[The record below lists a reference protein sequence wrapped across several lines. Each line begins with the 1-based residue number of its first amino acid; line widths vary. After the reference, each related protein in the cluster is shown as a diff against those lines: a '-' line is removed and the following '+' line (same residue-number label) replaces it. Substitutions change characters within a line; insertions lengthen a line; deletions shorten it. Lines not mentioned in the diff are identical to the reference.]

1 MEKLDFSI
9 ISVIVILFTLL
20 IMYIPIDSIYR
31 DVIYAMY
38 S

>member
-20 IMYIPIDSIYR
+20 IMYIPIKSIYR
-31 DVIYAMY
+31 DVNYAMY